1 MAQVPD
7 AACAPSSRILRICS
21 YKHLDPVSLHCSAD
35 LALQNDQ
42 EIHARN
48 HGDLIGTQR
57 ILITD
62 YEAVDVQLF
71 AVAAKP
77 KYPYA
82 RRGTGGSARM
92 CSICS
97 ILLVGSRPYRP
108 GLALSTDNQPV
119 GVEAPPAALTCAPL
133 MEHGAA
139 ANLEVI
145 YIQKLLQQCKQSMSA
160 SMHHRSAYVHHTP
173 RPHATAQLPTIK
185 QEPADGAFDE
195 HTSPPLPYAST
206 SASTSAAPNTDW
218 WCLPESCDGGARR
231 AAVEAGRSAVQAQD
245 KQEPAATCAKA
256 SESEAGAARGPV
268 QTQAA
273 GRAAVQAQGKGEVE
287 ASRAK
292 DMKKDLA
299 EYRHQLDTHAG
310 KTSCYN
316 PESNSEKSKADAH
329 SHFQET
335 SCASGTL
342 DQKTTRLLREDIHAC
357 GIFKM
362 DWTTME
368 AAHGYNGVT
377 PGKMRCAAYYPTFPK
392 YF

>member
-1 MAQVPD
+1 
-7 AACAPSSRILRICS
+7 
-21 YKHLDPVSLHCSAD
+21 
-35 LALQNDQ
+35 LQNDQ

-48 HGDLIGTQR
+48 HGDLIGRSQR

-62 YEAVDVQLF
+62 YEEVDVQLF

-160 SMHHRSAYVHHTP
+160 SMHHISPYMHHTP
-173 RPHATAQLPTIK
+173 IPHATPQLPAVK
-185 QEPADGAFDE
+185 LEEADGAVDE
-195 HTSPPLPYAST
+195 QDGAVDDHISPPLPARSST
-206 SASTSAAPNTDW
+206 SASPNTDW
-218 WCLPESCDGGARR
+218 GCLAKSCEGGAGR
-231 AAVEAGRSAVQAQD
+231 AAVEAGRAAVQAQD

-268 QTQAA
+268 QTQGA
-273 GRAAVQAQGKGEVE
+273 GRAAVQAQGKGEAG

-299 EYRHQLDTHAG
+299 EYRHHLDTHAG

-335 SCASGTL
+335 SCASGAL
-342 DQKTTRLLREDIHAC
+342 DQKTTRPFREDIHAC

-377 PGKMRCAAYYPTFPK
+377 PGKMRCATYYPTFPK